1 MAIVKNFWLKNQ
13 TKKLAGAVIYQA
25 MGQTRSRELAAEV
38 SNPRTIDQMS
48 QRVKWANLVNFYR
61 ANKSWMK
68 FAFETKPTN
77 RTDYNQFMSLNVAN
91 SRIYLPKDVANQG
104 GCVVDSYV
112 MTQGSLASI
121 EITKGEGVFYSNL
134 FIPEEL
140 DIVATTTVAD
150 VSKALIQSNPALR
163 EGDQISFIRL
173 TQQTSANTGVPF
185 VVVRKY
191 EVILNTSDLRFFSQF
206 MPTSY
211 ITSDMNGDN
220 NCIAVNDSGNAGG
233 FLLILSRTTGG
244 KTYVS
249 TQSVIVANNAATIEA
264 YSSSNALQAAI
275 DSYGESTE
283 PFLTSTTA
291 DQDSQAPVQPSV
303 VSISGDLGN
312 AVPGQIFGPI
322 RIEAADEFNVKL
334 SETPTAASAGSKVV
348 VVKAG
353 VETEVPITNPRIEEG
368 MLVLPW
374 PTGVVTGEGFYVADI
389 YAVADGTTYRAPFL
403 VPNAAYDNGLE

>member
-91 SRIYLPKDVANQG
+91 SRIYLPKSIANQG
-104 GCVVDSYV
+104 GCVVDNYV

-121 EITKGEGVFYSNL
+121 EVTESEGEWLTNLYITSSL
-134 FIPEEL
+134 QITAL
-140 DIVATTTVAD
+140 TTVAE
-150 VSKALIQSNPALR
+150 VSQALIDNNPALR
-163 EGDQISFIRL
+163 EGDQLSFIRF
-173 TQQTSANTGVPF
+173 TQQTNANTGVPF

-191 EVILNTSDLRFFSQF
+191 EVVLNTSDLRFFGNF
-206 MPTSY
+206 MPIDY
-211 ITSDMNGDN
+211 IINSGSGSTY
-220 NCIAVNDSGNAGG
+220 CLAVQDSGNAGG
-233 FLLILSRTTGG
+233 FLLCISRTTGG

-249 TQSVIVANNAATIEA
+249 TQSIIVANNDAIIQA

-303 VSISGDLGN
+303 LSISGDLGN

-322 RIEAADEFNVKL
+322 TIETADEFNVTL
-334 SETPTAASAGSKVV
+334 SATPTSAGAGSKVV

-353 VETEVPITNPRIEEG
+353 VETSVDITNPRIEDG
-368 MLVLPW
+368 KLVLPW
-374 PTGVVTGEGFYVADI
+374 PSGAPTGEGYYVADI
-389 YAVADGTTYRAPFL
+389 FASTNEAMYRAPFV
-403 VPNAAYDNGLE
+403 VPNAAYEGGLE

>member
-77 RTDYNQFMSLNVAN
+77 RTDYNQFMSLNMAN
-91 SRIYLPKDVANQG
+91 SRIYLPKGVANQG

-112 MTQGSLASI
+112 MTQGSLPSI
-121 EITKGEGVFYSNL
+121 EFNDRTDDWATNL
-134 FIPEEL
+134 FLPSAF
-140 DIVATTTVAD
+140 DITSTTTIAE
-150 VSKALIQSNPALR
+150 VSQALIQSNPALR
-163 EGDQISFIRL
+163 EGDQVSFIRL
-173 TQQTSANTGVPF
+173 TQQTNSNTGVPF

-191 EVILNTSDLRFFSQF
+191 EVILNTSDLRFFYEY
-206 MPTSY
+206 MPADY
-211 ITSDMNGDN
+211 ISADGGSNN
-220 NCIAVNDSGNAGG
+220 NCIIVNNSGNAGG
-233 FLLILSRTTGG
+233 FLMILSRTTGG

-249 TQSVIVANNAATIEA
+249 TQNVIVANNDAIIQA
-264 YSSSNALQAAI
+264 YSSSNALQTAI

-291 DQDSQAPVQPSV
+291 EQDSQAPVSA
-303 VSISGDLGN
+303 SIVAINGDFGTH
-312 AVPGQIFGPI
+312 VPGEIFGPI
-322 RIEAADEFNVKL
+322 TLNVADEFEVVMSQELDNEL
-334 SETPTAASAGSKVV
+334 GDISVV
-348 VVKAG
+348 VVKNG
-353 VETEVPITNPRIEEG
+353 TERTVQITNATAQQDGIH
-368 MLVLPW
+368 LPW
-374 PTGVVTGEGFYVADI
+374 PSGAPTGEGYYVADI
-389 YAVADGTTYRAPFL
+389 FLEIDGVNYRAPFL
-403 VPNAAYDNGLE
+403 VPNAAYGGLE

>member
-38 SNPRTIDQMS
+38 SNPRTIDQMT
-48 QRVKWANLVNFYR
+48 QRVRWANLVNFYR

-77 RTDYNQFMSLNVAN
+77 RTDYNQFMSLNVAD
-91 SRIYLPKDVANQG
+91 SRIYLPKSIANQG
-104 GCVVDSYV
+104 GCVVDSYI

-121 EITKGEGVFYSNL
+121 EVTKVDEGWLSNL
-134 FIPEEL
+134 ILPDDFSL
-140 DIVATTTVAD
+140 SQVTTIAEI
-150 VSKALIQSNPALR
+150 SQALIAQNPALR
-163 EGDQISFIRL
+163 EGDQLSFIRL
-173 TQQTSANTGVPF
+173 TQQTNANTGVPF

-191 EVILNTSDLRFFSQF
+191 EVILNTSDLRFLFSF
-206 MPTSY
+206 MPFDY
-211 ITSDMNGDN
+211 ITDN
-220 NCIAVNDSGNAGG
+220 YEEPVNAIRINDSGNAGG

-249 TQSVIVANNAATIEA
+249 TQSVVVANNDALIEA

-291 DQDSQAPVQPSV
+291 DLDSQAPVQPSI
-303 VSISGDLGN
+303 VSISGDLGS

-322 RIEAADEFNVKL
+322 NISAADEFEVTL
-334 SETPTAASAGSKVV
+334 SETPTAAGAGSKVV
-348 VVKAG
+348 LVRAG
-353 VETEVPITNPRIEEG
+353 VESEVTITNPRIEEG
-368 MLVLPW
+368 KLLLPW
-374 PTGVVTGEGFYVADI
+374 PTGVISGEGFYVADI

-403 VPNAAYDNGLE
+403 VPNAAYNGGLE

>member
-77 RTDYNQFMSLNVAN
+77 RTDYNQFMSLNVA
-91 SRIYLPKDVANQG
+91 SARIYLPKGIANQG
-104 GCVVDSYV
+104 ACIVDSYV

-121 EITKGEGVFYSNL
+121 EVNASDGGWKTNL
-134 FIPEEL
+134 FL
-140 DIVATTTVAD
+140 QNDFDIDNNTTVAEL
-150 VSKALIQSNPALR
+150 SQSLLLSNPALR
-163 EGDQISFIRL
+163 EGDQLSFIRL
-173 TQQTSANTGVPF
+173 TQQTNSNTGVPF

-191 EVILNTSDLRFFSQF
+191 ELILNSSDLRFVRTFL
-206 MPTSY
+206 PLSY
-211 ITSDMNGDN
+211 IVNTGDN
-220 NCIAVNDSGNAGG
+220 TGNCIFVNDSGNAGG

-249 TQSVIVANNAATIEA
+249 TQSIIVANNAATIEA
-264 YSSSNALQAAI
+264 YSSANALQTAI
-275 DSYGESTE
+275 DSYGESNE

-291 DQDSQAPVQPSV
+291 DQDSQAPVQASIL
-303 VSISGDLGN
+303 SISGDLGN

-322 RIEAADEFNVKL
+322 TIEVADEFNVTL
-334 SETPTAASAGSKVV
+334 SETPTTAGAGSKVV

-353 VETEVPITNPRIEEG
+353 VETEVTITNPRIEDG
-368 MLVLPW
+368 KLVLPW
-374 PTGVVTGEGFYVADI
+374 PSGAVTGEGYYVADI
-389 YAVADGTTYRAPFL
+389 YAAADDATYRAPFL
-403 VPNAAYDNGLE
+403 VPNAAYDSGLE

>member
-77 RTDYNQFMSLNVAN
+77 RTDYNQFMSLNVAS
-91 SRIYLPKDVANQG
+91 SRIYLPKGMANQG
-104 GCVVDSYV
+104 ACVVDSYV

-121 EITKGEGVFYSNL
+121 EVTKGDESWETNL
-134 FIPEEL
+134 YLPQGFEIS
-140 DIVATTTVAD
+140 ATTTVAE
-150 VSKALIQSNPALR
+150 VSQALIQSNPALR
-163 EGDQISFIRL
+163 EGDQLSFIRL
-173 TQQTSANTGVPF
+173 TQQTNSNTGVPF

-191 EVILNTSDLRFFSQF
+191 EIILNTSDLRFFYQF
-206 MPTSY
+206 MPTDY
-211 ITSDMNGDN
+211 ISDNVATNN
-220 NCIAVNDSGNAGG
+220 NCLKVLDSGNAGG

-249 TQSVIVANNAATIEA
+249 TQSIIVANNASLIEA
-264 YSSSNALQAAI
+264 YSSSNALQTAI

-291 DQDSQAPVQPSV
+291 EQDNQAPVQPSI
-303 VSISGDLGN
+303 VSIAGDLGK

-322 RIEAADEFNVKL
+322 SIEVADEFEVTL
-334 SETPTAASAGSKVV
+334 SETPTAAGAGSKVV
-348 VVKAG
+348 LVKAG
-353 VETEVPITNPRIEEG
+353 VESEVTITNPRIEDG
-368 MLVLPW
+368 KVMLPW
-374 PTGVVTGEGFYVADI
+374 PVGAVIGEGYYVADI
-389 YAVADGTTYRAPFL
+389 FAVADGTTYRAPFL
-403 VPNAAYDNGLE
+403 VPNAAYTGGLE

>member
-13 TKKLAGAVIYQA
+13 QKKLAGMVLYQA

-38 SNPRTIDQMS
+38 SNPRTIDQMG

-68 FAFETKPTN
+68 FAFETKPKN

-91 SRIYLPKDVANQG
+91 SRIYLPKNIANQG

-121 EITKGEGVFYSNL
+121 EVTKAQGRWLTNL
-134 FIPEEL
+134 VLPPLFEIPS
-140 DIVATTTVAD
+140 TSTVAD
-150 VSKALIQSNPALR
+150 VSKALIQYNPALR

-173 TQQTSANTGVPF
+173 TQQSNSNTGVPF

-191 EVILNTSDLRFFSQF
+191 EVILNTSDLRFFYAF
-206 MPTSY
+206 MPAEY
-211 ITSDMNGDN
+211 IGSENAVDS
-220 NCIAVNDSGNAGG
+220 NCIRVKDSGNAGG
-233 FLLILSRTTGG
+233 FLLVLSRTTGG

-249 TQSVIVANNAATIEA
+249 TQSIVVANNAATIEA
-264 YSSSNALQAAI
+264 YSSSNALQTAI

-291 DQDSQAPVQPSV
+291 EQDSQAPVQPSI

-322 RIEAADEFNVKL
+322 TISAGDEFNVTL
-334 SETPTAASAGSKVV
+334 SETPTAAGAGSKVV
-348 VVKAG
+348 LVKAG
-353 VETEVPITNPRIEEG
+353 VESEVTITNPRVEEG
-368 MLVLPW
+368 KLVLPW
-374 PTGVVTGEGFYVADI
+374 PANAVEGEGFYVADI
-389 YAVADGTTYRAPFL
+389 YAVAGGTTYRAPFL
-403 VPNAAYDNGLE
+403 VPNAAYESGLD

>member
-91 SRIYLPKDVANQG
+91 SRIYLPKGIANQG
-104 GCVVDSYV
+104 GCVVDNYV
-112 MTQGSLASI
+112 MTQGSLPSI
-121 EITKGEGVFYSNL
+121 ETTPYEDGWLSNL
-134 FIPEEL
+134 FFPDDFSINTN
-140 DIVATTTVAD
+140 TTIAE
-150 VSKALIQSNPALR
+150 VSQALLARNPALR
-163 EGDQISFIRL
+163 EGDQISFIRF
-173 TQQTSANTGVPF
+173 TQQTNANTGVPF

-191 EVILNTSDLRFFSQF
+191 EVILNSSDLRFFFAF
-206 MPTSY
+206 MPADY
-211 ITSDMNGDN
+211 IGDGDADTN
-220 NCIAVNDSGNAGG
+220 HCLSVFDSGNAGG
-233 FLLILSRTTGG
+233 FILILSRTTGG

-249 TQSVIVANNAATIEA
+249 TQSIVVANNAATIEA

-291 DQDSQAPVQPSV
+291 ELDTQAPVQPSIL
-303 VSISGDLGN
+303 SISGDLGN

-322 RIEAADEFNVKL
+322 SIEVADEFNVTL
-334 SETPTAASAGSKVV
+334 SETPTLAGNRSKVV

-353 VETEVPITNPRIEEG
+353 VETEVAITNANIQDG
-368 MLVLPW
+368 KLVLPW
-374 PTGVVTGEGFYVADI
+374 PSGAVTGEGYYVADI
-389 YAVADGTTYRAPFL
+389 YADADNTIYRAPFL
-403 VPNAAYDNGLE
+403 VPNAAYDSGLE

>member
-77 RTDYNQFMSLNVAN
+77 RTDYNQFMSLNVAS

-121 EITKGEGVFYSNL
+121 EVTPSSGEWLTNL
-134 FIPEEL
+134 FLPSGV
-140 DIVATTTVAD
+140 DIAPLSTVAEI
-150 VSKALIQSNPALR
+150 SRALIQRNPALR
-163 EGDQISFIRL
+163 EGDQLSFVRF
-173 TQQTSANTGVPF
+173 TQQTNSNTGVPF

-191 EVILNTSDLRFFSQF
+191 EVILNTSDLRFFEDF
-206 MPTSY
+206 MPIDYVSN
-211 ITSDMNGDN
+211 SGGGES
-220 NCIAVNDSGNAGG
+220 NCITVVDSGNAGG
-233 FLLILSRTTGG
+233 FILILSRTTGG

-249 TQSVIVANNAATIEA
+249 TQSIIVANNAATIEA
-264 YSSSNALQAAI
+264 YSSANALQNAI

-291 DQDSQAPVQPSV
+291 NQDSQAPVQPSV
-303 VSISGDLGN
+303 LSISGDLGN

-322 RIEAADEFNVKL
+322 SIDAADEFNVRL
-334 SETPTAASAGSKVV
+334 SEAVTTGGAGSKVV

-353 VETEVPITNPRIEEG
+353 VETEVAITNSRVEEG
-368 MLVLPW
+368 MLILPW
-374 PTGVVTGEGFYVADI
+374 PTGVVSGEGFYVADI
-389 YAVADGTTYRAPFL
+389 YAVANGATYRAPFL
-403 VPNAAYDNGLE
+403 VPNAAYGGLE

>member
-13 TKKLAGAVIYQA
+13 QKKLAGMVLYQA

-38 SNPRTIDQMS
+38 SNPRTIDQMG

-68 FAFETKPTN
+68 FAFETKPKN

-91 SRIYLPKDVANQG
+91 SRIYLPKGIANQG

-121 EITKGEGVFYSNL
+121 EVSSVQYGWKTNL
-134 FIPEEL
+134 YLPEDFE
-140 DIVATTTVAD
+140 ISATTTVAE
-150 VSKALIQSNPALR
+150 VSQALIQSNPALR
-163 EGDQISFIRL
+163 EGDQLSFIRL
-173 TQQTSANTGVPF
+173 TQQTNSNTGVPF

-191 EVILNTSDLRFFSQF
+191 EVILNTSDLRFFYTF
-206 MPTSY
+206 MPSDY
-211 ITSDMNGDN
+211 ISSDVGSAN
-220 NCIAVNDSGNAGG
+220 NSIVVENSGNAGG

-249 TQSVIVANNAATIEA
+249 TQSIIVANNEATIQA
-264 YSSSNALQAAI
+264 YSSSNALQTAI

-291 DQDSQAPVQPSV
+291 EQDSQAPVQPSI
-303 VSISGDLGN
+303 VSIGGDLGN

-322 RIEAADEFNVKL
+322 SIETADEFEVTL
-334 SETPTAASAGSKVV
+334 SETPTAVGAGSKVV

-353 VETEVPITNPRIEEG
+353 VETEVAITNANIQG
-368 MLVLPW
+368 GKIVLPW
-374 PTGVVTGEGFYVADI
+374 PSGAVTGEGYYVADI
-389 YAVADGTTYRAPFL
+389 YAVADSTTYRAPFL
-403 VPNAAYDNGLE
+403 VPNAAYDSGLE

>member
-13 TKKLAGAVIYQA
+13 QKKLAGMVLYQA

-38 SNPRTIDQMS
+38 SNPRTVDQMG

-68 FAFETKPTN
+68 FAFETKPQN
-77 RTDYNQFMSLNVAN
+77 RTDYNQFMSLNVAS
-91 SRIYLPKDVANQG
+91 SRIYLPKSIANQG

-121 EITKGEGVFYSNL
+121 EVTKQDDEWTSNL
-134 FIPEEL
+134 FLPSNF
-140 DIVATTTVAD
+140 TTSPVSTVAE
-150 VSKALIQSNPALR
+150 VSAALIASNPALK
-163 EGDQISFIRL
+163 EGDQVSFIRL
-173 TQQTSANTGVPF
+173 TQQTNANTGVPF
-185 VVVRKY
+185 VIVRKY
-191 EVILNTSDLRFFSQF
+191 EVILNSSDLRFFYQF
-206 MPTSY
+206 MPEDYIGSDDSY
-211 ITSDMNGDN
+211 GKNCLVVN
-220 NCIAVNDSGNAGG
+220 NSGNAGG

-249 TQSVIVANNAATIEA
+249 TQSIIVANNAALIEA
-264 YSSSNALQAAI
+264 YSSANALQAAI

-291 DQDSQAPVQPSV
+291 EQDNQAPVQPSI
-303 VSISGDLGN
+303 VSITGDLGN

-322 RIEAADEFNVKL
+322 SIDTADEFIVGL
-334 SETPTAASAGSKVV
+334 SETPTAAGAGSKVV
-348 VVKAG
+348 LVKNG
-353 VETEVPITNPRIEEG
+353 LKYEVAITNPRIEDG
-368 MLVLPW
+368 KVVLPW
-374 PTGVVTGEGFYVADI
+374 PSGATTGEGYYVEDI

-403 VPNAAYDNGLE
+403 VPNAAYIGGLE

>member
-91 SRIYLPKDVANQG
+91 SRIYLPKSIANQG

-112 MTQGSLASI
+112 MTQGSLPSI
-121 EITKGEGVFYSNL
+121 EFSYNAEEWWSNL
-134 FIPEEL
+134 FLTSLFKIE
-140 DIVATTTVAD
+140 TTSTVAE
-150 VSKALIQSNPALR
+150 VSQALIQSNPALR
-163 EGDQISFIRL
+163 EGDQISFVRL
-173 TQQTSANTGVPF
+173 TQQTNSNTGVPF

-191 EVILNTSDLRFFSQF
+191 EVILNTSDLRFFYEF
-206 MPTSY
+206 MPADY
-211 ITSDMNGDN
+211 IFADGDPNN
-220 NCIAVNDSGNAGG
+220 NCIKVNNSGNAGG

-291 DQDSQAPVQPSV
+291 NQDSQAPVQPSI

-322 RIEAADEFNVKL
+322 NISAADEFEVTL
-334 SETPTAASAGSKVV
+334 SETPTAAGAGSKVV
-348 VVKAG
+348 LVRAG
-353 VETEVPITNPRIEEG
+353 VESEVTLTNPRIEEG
-368 MLVLPW
+368 KLLLPW
-374 PTGVVTGEGFYVADI
+374 PTGVISGEGFYVADI

-403 VPNAAYDNGLE
+403 VPNAAYNGGLE

>member
-91 SRIYLPKDVANQG
+91 SRIYLPKSIANQG

-121 EITKGEGVFYSNL
+121 EVNPDDSGWKTNL
-134 FIPEEL
+134 FLESGFE
-140 DIVATTTVAD
+140 IVATTTVAEL
-150 VSKALIQSNPALR
+150 SQSLIASNPALR
-163 EGDQISFIRL
+163 EGDQLSFIRL
-173 TQQTSANTGVPF
+173 TQQTNSNTGVPF

-191 EVILNTSDLRFFSQF
+191 ELILNSSDLRFVGAFLPVDYIS
-206 MPTSY
+206 TSGEA
-211 ITSDMNGDN
+211 SG
-220 NCIAVNDSGNAGG
+220 NCLYVVDSGHAGG

-264 YSSSNALQAAI
+264 YSSSNALQTAI

-291 DQDSQAPVQPSV
+291 GQDSQAPVQPSIL
-303 VSISGDLGN
+303 SISGDLGN

-322 RIEAADEFNVKL
+322 SLETADEFEVTL
-334 SETPTAASAGSKVV
+334 SETPTAAGAGSKVV

-353 VETEVPITNPRIEEG
+353 VETEVAITNANIQNG
-368 MLVLPW
+368 KVVLPW
-374 PTGVVTGEGFYVADI
+374 PSGAVTGEGYYVADI
-389 YAVADGTTYRAPFL
+389 YAVADGETYRAPFL
-403 VPNAAYDNGLE
+403 VPNAAYDSGLE

>member
-91 SRIYLPKDVANQG
+91 SRIYLPKSIANQG
-104 GCVVDSYV
+104 GCVVNSYV
-112 MTQGSLASI
+112 MTQGSLSSI
-121 EITKGEGVFYSNL
+121 EFTYNGEEWWSNL
-134 FIPEEL
+134 ILPGLFR
-140 DIVATTTVAD
+140 IVSTTTVAE
-150 VSKALIQSNPALR
+150 VSQALISSNPALR

-173 TQQTSANTGVPF
+173 TQQTNSNTGVPY

-191 EVILNTSDLRFFSQF
+191 EVILNSSDLRFFYQF
-206 MPTSY
+206 MPAEY
-211 ITSDMNGDN
+211 IFADGDAN
-220 NCIAVNDSGNAGG
+220 QNCIKVNNSGNAGG

-249 TQSVIVANNAATIEA
+249 TQSIVVANNDALILA

-291 DQDSQAPVQPSV
+291 EQDNQAPVQPSI
-303 VSISGDLGN
+303 VSIAGDLGS

-322 RIEAADEFNVKL
+322 SIDVADEFEVTL
-334 SETPTAASAGSKVV
+334 SETPTAAGAGSKVV
-348 VVKAG
+348 VVKEG
-353 VETEVPITNPRIEEG
+353 TEREVTITNPRIEDG
-368 MLVLPW
+368 KVVLPW
-374 PTGVVTGEGFYVADI
+374 PDGAPTGEGYYVADI
-389 YAVADGTTYRAPFL
+389 YAVADGTTYRAPFV
-403 VPNAAYDNGLE
+403 VPNAAYDSGLE

>member
-13 TKKLAGAVIYQA
+13 TKKLAGAIIYQA

-91 SRIYLPKDVANQG
+91 SRIYLPKSIANQG

-112 MTQGSLASI
+112 MTQGSLATIETTKVQAGWNTNLYLDDSI
-121 EITKGEGVFYSNL
+121 AIS
-134 FIPEEL
+134 
-140 DIVATTTVAD
+140 ATTTIAE
-150 VSKALIQSNPALR
+150 VSRILIQSNPALR

-173 TQQTSANTGVPF
+173 TQQTNSNSGVPF

-191 EVILNTSDLRFFSQF
+191 EVILNTSDVRFFWSF
-206 MPTSY
+206 MPQGY
-211 ITSDMNGDN
+211 IVSSNVTGN
-220 NCIAVNDSGNAGG
+220 NCLQVHDSGNAGG

-249 TQSVIVANNAATIEA
+249 TQSVIVANNEATIQA
-264 YSSSNALQAAI
+264 YSSANALQAAI

-291 DQDSQAPVQPSV
+291 ETDNQAPVPT
-303 VSISGDLGN
+303 SILSITGDFGSH
-312 AVPGQIFGPI
+312 VPGTVFGPI
-322 RIEAADEFNVKL
+322 TLNAADEFVAQLSQGASGTLGECFIELVKNGQNYEVYFTNAQL
-334 SETPTAASAGSKVV
+334 DDE
-348 VVKAG
+348 G
-353 VETEVPITNPRIEEG
+353 VR
-368 MLVLPW
+368 LPY
-374 PTGVVTGEGFYVADI
+374 PTGQVEGEGYYVADI
-389 YAVADGTTYRAPFL
+389 YVTMEDVLYRAPFL
-403 VPNAAYDNGLE
+403 VPNAAYSGGLE

>member
-38 SNPRTIDQMS
+38 SNPRTVDQMS

-91 SRIYLPKDVANQG
+91 SRIYLPKGIANQG
-104 GCVVDSYV
+104 GCVVDNYV
-112 MTQGSLASI
+112 MTQGSLPSI
-121 EITKGEGVFYSNL
+121 ETTYREEDWTTNL
-134 FIPEEL
+134 FLPARFS
-140 DIVATTTVAD
+140 IVPTTTIAE
-150 VSKALIQSNPALR
+150 VSQALIQSNPALR
-163 EGDQISFIRL
+163 EGDQLSFIRL
-173 TQQTSANTGVPF
+173 TQQTNSNTGVPF

-191 EVILNTSDLRFFSQF
+191 EVILNTSDLRFFYEY
-206 MPTSY
+206 MPVDY
-211 ITSDMNGDN
+211 IGADGSVNNNG
-220 NCIAVNDSGNAGG
+220 IVVFDSGNAGG

-249 TQSVIVANNAATIEA
+249 TQSVVVANNDALIQA
-264 YSSSNALQAAI
+264 YSSSNALQTAI

-291 DQDSQAPVQPSV
+291 EQDTQAPVQPSI
-303 VSISGDLGN
+303 VSIGGDLGN

-322 RIEAADEFNVKL
+322 SLEVADEFEVTL
-334 SETPTAASAGSKVV
+334 SETPTAAGEGSKVV

-353 VETEVPITNPRIEEG
+353 VETEVAITNANIQG
-368 MLVLPW
+368 GKLVLPW
-374 PTGVVTGEGFYVADI
+374 PSGAVTGEGYYVADI
-389 YAVADGTTYRAPFL
+389 YAVADGTTYRAPFV
-403 VPNAAYDNGLE
+403 VPNAAYDSGLE

>member
-38 SNPRTIDQMS
+38 SNPRTVDQMS

-61 ANKSWMK
+61 TNKSWMK

-77 RTDYNQFMSLNVAN
+77 RTDYNQFMSLNVSS
-91 SRIYLPKDVANQG
+91 SRIYLPKGIASQG

-112 MTQGSLASI
+112 MTQGSLGSI
-121 EITKGEGVFYSNL
+121 EINRGGGGWQTNL
-134 FIPEEL
+134 YLPADFTITP
-140 DIVATTTVAD
+140 TTTVGEVAA
-150 VSKALIQSNPALR
+150 ALISLNPALR
-163 EGDQISFIRL
+163 EGDQLSFIRL
-173 TQQTSANTGVPF
+173 TQQTNSNTGVPF

-191 EVILNTSDLRFFSQF
+191 EVILNSSDFRFFYQF
-206 MPTSY
+206 MPSEY
-211 ITSDMNGDN
+211 ITDESVENV
-220 NCIAVNDSGNAGG
+220 NCLAVIDSGNAGG

-249 TQSVIVANNAATIEA
+249 TQSVVVANNDALIQA
-264 YSSSNALQAAI
+264 YSSQNALQAAI

-291 DQDSQAPVQPSV
+291 EQDSQAPVQPSV

-312 AVPGQIFGPI
+312 AVPGQVFGPI
-322 RIEAADEFNVKL
+322 SIDTADEFIVTL
-334 SETPTAASAGSKVV
+334 SQTPTAAGAGSKVV
-348 VVKAG
+348 LVKAG
-353 VETEVPITNPRIEEG
+353 VETEVAITNANIQDG
-368 MLVLPW
+368 KLVLPW
-374 PTGVVTGEGFYVADI
+374 PSGAVTGEGYYVADI
-389 YAVADGTTYRAPFL
+389 YAVADGTTYRAPFV
-403 VPNAAYDNGLE
+403 VPNAAYDGGLE

>member
-13 TKKLAGAVIYQA
+13 QKKLAGMVLYQA

-38 SNPRTIDQMS
+38 SNPRTVDQMG

-68 FAFETKPTN
+68 FAFETKPKN

-91 SRIYLPKDVANQG
+91 SRIYLPKGIANQG

-112 MTQGSLASI
+112 MTQGSLPSI
-121 EITKGEGVFYSNL
+121 ECNYNADEWLTNL
-134 FIPEEL
+134 YLTGGL
-140 DIVATTTVAD
+140 DITATTTVAE
-150 VSKALIQSNPALR
+150 VSEALISSNPALR

-173 TQQTSANTGVPF
+173 TQQTNSNTGVPF

-191 EVILNTSDLRFFSQF
+191 EVILNTSDLRFFGAF
-206 MPTSY
+206 MPLDY
-211 ITSDMNGDN
+211 ITSLGGSTGNR
-220 NCIAVNDSGNAGG
+220 IQVNDSGNAGG

-249 TQSVIVANNAATIEA
+249 TQSVIVANNDATIEA
-264 YSSSNALQAAI
+264 YSSANALQTAI

-291 DQDSQAPVQPSV
+291 DQDTQANVPNSILSV
-303 VSISGDLGN
+303 TGDLGDH
-312 AVPGQIFGPI
+312 VPGEVFGPVN
-322 RIEAADEFNVKL
+322 IEVADELRVN
-334 SETPTAASAGSKVV
+334 GSSPFEGDATNCSVHII
-348 VVKAG
+348 KAG
-353 VETEVPITNPRIEEG
+353 QVTEVAVTNPNNEEG
-368 MLVLPW
+368 YILLPW
-374 PTGVVTGEGFYVADI
+374 PEAAGAKEGVWIKDVFLTVGGVV
-389 YAVADGTTYRAPFL
+389 YRAPFL
-403 VPNAAYDNGLE
+403 VPNAAYQSGLE

>member
-13 TKKLAGAVIYQA
+13 TKKLAGMVLYKA
-25 MGQTRSRELAAEV
+25 MGQTRSRELASEV
-38 SNPRTIDQMS
+38 TNPRTTDQMT
-48 QRVKWANLVNFYR
+48 QRVRWSNLVNFYR

-77 RTDYNQFMSLNVAN
+77 RTDYNQFMSLNAGN
-91 SRIYLPKDVANQG
+91 SRIYLPKSIANQG

-121 EITKGEGVFYSNL
+121 EITKGELEWMTNL
-134 FIPEEL
+134 YLPEGFGIGPVTTIAEL
-140 DIVATTTVAD
+140 SA
-150 VSKALIQSNPALR
+150 ALIASNPALR
-163 EGDQISFIRL
+163 EGDQLSFIRL
-173 TQQTSANTGVPF
+173 TQQTNSNTGVPF

-191 EVILNTSDLRFFSQF
+191 EVILNSSDLRFFSQY
-206 MPTSY
+206 MPIDY
-211 ITSDMNGDN
+211 ITSDDAGGN
-220 NCIAVNDSGNAGG
+220 NCVVVNDSGNAGG

-249 TQSVIVANNAATIEA
+249 TQSIIVANNAAMIEA
-264 YSSSNALQAAI
+264 YSSANALQNAI

-291 DQDSQAPVQPSV
+291 DQDNQAPVQPSV

-322 RIEAADEFNVKL
+322 SIEVADEFIVTL
-334 SETPTAASAGSKVV
+334 SETPTATGQGNKVV
-348 VVKAG
+348 LIKAG
-353 VETEVPITNPRIEEG
+353 VETEVDITNPRIEDG
-368 MLVLPW
+368 KLVLPW
-374 PTGVVTGEGFYVADI
+374 PSGAATGEGYYVADI
-389 YAVADGTTYRAPFL
+389 YGFADNKIYRAPFL
-403 VPNAAYDNGLE
+403 VPNAATQGGLE

>member
-38 SNPRTIDQMS
+38 SNPRTVDQMS

-77 RTDYNQFMSLNVAN
+77 RTDYNQFMSLNVSN
-91 SRIYLPKDVANQG
+91 SRIYLPKGIANQG

-112 MTQGSLASI
+112 MTQGSLPSI
-121 EITKGEGVFYSNL
+121 ETTTSEAGWKTNL
-134 FIPEEL
+134 FLPGGFEIQS
-140 DIVATTTVAD
+140 TTTVAE
-150 VSKALIQSNPALR
+150 VSQALIQSNPALR
-163 EGDQISFIRL
+163 EGDQLSFIRL
-173 TQQTSANTGVPF
+173 TQQTNSNTGVPF

-191 EVILNTSDLRFFSQF
+191 EVILNTSDLRFFFEF
-206 MPTSY
+206 MPNAY
-211 ITSDMNGDN
+211 ILDAGENQG
-220 NCIAVNDSGNAGG
+220 NCIEVNDSGNAGG

-249 TQSVIVANNAATIEA
+249 TQSIVVANNDALIQA
-264 YSSSNALQAAI
+264 YSSSNALQTAI

-291 DQDSQAPVQPSV
+291 EQDTQAPVQPSI

-322 RIEAADEFNVKL
+322 SIDVADEFEVTL
-334 SETPTAASAGSKVV
+334 SETPTAVGAGSKVV

-353 VETEVPITNPRIEEG
+353 VETEVAITNANIQDG
-368 MLVLPW
+368 KVVLPW
-374 PTGVVTGEGFYVADI
+374 PSGAVTGEGYYVADI

-403 VPNAAYDNGLE
+403 VPNAAYEGGLE

>member
-13 TKKLAGAVIYQA
+13 QKKLAGAVIYQA

-91 SRIYLPKDVANQG
+91 SRIYLPKSIANQG

-121 EITKGEGVFYSNL
+121 EVTPTEGAWTTNL
-134 FIPEEL
+134 FLPSDFGFSQL
-140 DIVATTTVAD
+140 STVAE
-150 VSKALIQSNPALR
+150 VSAALITRNPALR

-173 TQQTSANTGVPF
+173 TQQTNSNTGVPF

-191 EVILNTSDLRFFSQF
+191 EVILNTSDLRFFFDF
-206 MPTSY
+206 MPYDY
-211 ITSDMNGDN
+211 INNSGDGDN
-220 NCIAVNDSGNAGG
+220 NCLQVDDSGNAGG
-233 FLLILSRTTGG
+233 FVLILSRTTGG

-264 YSSSNALQAAI
+264 YSSSNALQTAI

-291 DQDSQAPVQPSV
+291 DLDNQAPVQPSI
-303 VSISGDLGN
+303 VSIGGDLGN

-322 RIEAADEFNVKL
+322 SLETADEFEVTL
-334 SETPTAASAGSKVV
+334 SETPTAAGAGSKVV

-353 VETEVPITNPRIEEG
+353 VETEVAITNANVQNG
-368 MLVLPW
+368 KLVLPW
-374 PTGVVTGEGFYVADI
+374 PSGAVTGEGYYVADI

-403 VPNAAYDNGLE
+403 VPNAAYNGGLE

>member
-77 RTDYNQFMSLNVAN
+77 RTDYNQFMSLNVAA
-91 SRIYLPKDVANQG
+91 SRIYLPKGIANQG
-104 GCVVDSYV
+104 GCVVDNYV

-121 EITKGEGVFYSNL
+121 EVTESDGEWLTNL
-134 FIPEEL
+134 FLPSSITISEL
-140 DIVATTTVAD
+140 TTVAE
-150 VSKALIQSNPALR
+150 VSAALISSNPALR
-163 EGDQISFIRL
+163 EGDQLSFIRF
-173 TQQTSANTGVPF
+173 TQQTNSNTGVPF

-191 EVILNTSDLRFFSQF
+191 EVILNTSDLRFFSNF
-206 MPTSY
+206 MPIDY
-211 ITSDMNGDN
+211 ITSSGSGSAYS
-220 NCIAVNDSGNAGG
+220 IAVEDSGNAGG
-233 FLLILSRTTGG
+233 FLLCLSRTTGG

-249 TQSVIVANNAATIEA
+249 TQSIIVANNDAIIQA
-264 YSSSNALQAAI
+264 YSSSNALQTAI

-291 DQDSQAPVQPSV
+291 EQDNQAPVQPSV
-303 VSISGDLGN
+303 LSISGDLGN

-322 RIEAADEFNVKL
+322 RIETADEFNVTL
-334 SETPTAASAGSKVV
+334 SETPTATGGGNKVV

-353 VETEVPITNPRIEEG
+353 VETEVAITNPRIEDG
-368 MLVLPW
+368 KLVLPW
-374 PTGVVTGEGFYVADI
+374 PSGAPTGEGYYVADI
-389 YAVADGTTYRAPFL
+389 YAATNKAMYRAPFV
-403 VPNAAYDNGLE
+403 VPNAAYDSGLE